1 MIPRKRLPEKE
12 TMSVIKCGETDLCRF
27 RIVLPGDPDVFEA
40 NTANELR
47 FYLSEKFGA
56 HPTSP
61 AAEISIADN

>member
-1 MIPRKRLPEKE
+1 MN
-12 TMSVIKCGETDLCRF
+12 VIKCGETDLCRF

-56 HPTSP
+56 APD
-61 AAEISIADN
+61 IVCGGDLNRR